1 MITDKISSGYYN
13 NAFSLLYSDTDLA
26 QKRYFSAAKKFNEYY
41 KSDDAVLFSV
51 PGRTEICGNHTD
63 HQGGKII
70 AGSIDYDIIAFAS
83 KTDSNIIRIK
93 SEGYNEITV
102 NTDILK
108 ADDKLFGTPQSL
120 IAGIAKKLIDKKMT
134 QNCGF
139 DAFITSDVPKGS
151 GLSSSAAFEIIIAK
165 ILSFFYLDD
174 RLDAISLSLTGQY
187 AENVF
192 FGKPSGLMDQLA
204 CSVGGIIAVDFEQ
217 KKNVTVQKL
226 DFDLSKTGYTLFI
239 IDSKADHADLTDEYS
254 AITAEMKSVSLFF
267 KKELLSEVDCDE
279 FYKYIAKLR
288 ENVSDRAVLR
298 AIHYFNEIK
307 RVEKMTDALK
317 KGDISQFFD
326 ILKKSGRSSFMY
338 LQNIYSSA
346 DCSHQALA
354 VVLALCEK
362 VLDGKGAFRVH
373 GGGFAGTVQAFVP
386 DSFAQEFKKSI
397 ESVIGKGTCHMMNIR
412 KYGAVC
418 LDEINEENNY
428 A

>member
-13 NAFSLLYSDTDLA
+13 NAFSLLYSNTAIA
-26 QKRYFSAAKKFNEYY
+26 QKRYISAAKKFNEYY
-41 KSDDAVLFSV
+41 KGEDAVLFSV

-83 KTDSNIIRIK
+83 KTGSNIIRIK
-93 SEGYNEITV
+93 SEGFDEITV
-102 NTDILK
+102 NTDSLK

-120 IAGIAKKLIDKKMT
+120 IAGIAKKLIEEKMT
-134 QNCGF
+134 PDCGF
-139 DAFITSDVPKGS
+139 DAYITSDVLKGS
-151 GLSSSAAFEIIIAK
+151 GLSSSAAFEILIAK

-174 RLDAISLSLTGQY
+174 SLDAVKLSLTSQY

-204 CSVGGIIAVDFEQ
+204 CSVGGIIAVDFAQ
-217 KKNVTVQKL
+217 KKSINVEKL
-226 DFDLSKTGYTLFI
+226 DFDLSSKGYHLFI

-254 AITAEMKSVSLFF
+254 AITAEMKSVSMFF
-267 KKELLSEVDCDE
+267 KKELLSEVDSDE
-279 FYKYIAKLR
+279 FYKNITKLR
-288 ENVSDRAVLR
+288 EKVSDRAVLR

-307 RVEKMTDALK
+307 RVEKLTDALK
-317 KGDISQFFD
+317 KGDIAQFFD
-326 ILKKSGRSSFMY
+326 ISKESGRSSFMY
-338 LQNIYSSA
+338 LQNIYSSS

-362 VLDGKGAFRVH
+362 ELDGKGAFRVH

-397 ESVIGKGTCHMMNIR
+397 ESVIGKDTCHMMNIR

-418 LDEINEENNY
+418 LDKINEENSY